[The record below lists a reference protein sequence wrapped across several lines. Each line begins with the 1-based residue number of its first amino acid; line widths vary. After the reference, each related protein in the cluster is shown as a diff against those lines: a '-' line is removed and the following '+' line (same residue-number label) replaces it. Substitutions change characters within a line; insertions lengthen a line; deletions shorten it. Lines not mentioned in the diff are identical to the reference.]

1 MIWLVVFGVIAACQS
16 VPTQEGFNKYFGT
29 VLVKNNQSQLKS
41 NVVVYEDPTG
51 IIIQLIKPIV
61 GKIGDIKIS
70 SEGSKVTFVN
80 TDMDFLKDF
89 ERSLSEDK
97 GLIRETLSKCLSK
110 GSMQRSFQETFVI
123 CSKNSGNDLE
133 IKFKTYHGFSGEF
146 NLKQEG

>member
-1 MIWLVVFGVIAACQS
+1 M
-16 VPTQEGFNKYFGT
+16 
-29 VLVKNNQSQLKS
+29 LVKNNQSQLKS

-80 TDMDFLKDF
+80 SDMDFLKDF
-89 ERSLSEDK
+89 ERSLYEDK
-97 GLIRETLSKCLSK
+97 GLIRETFSKCITNS
-110 GSMQRSFQETFVI
+110 SMQRSFQEAFVI
-123 CSKNSGNDLE
+123 CDKTSGNDLE

-146 NLKQEG
+146 SLKQEE

>member
-1 MIWLVVFGVIAACQS
+1 M
-16 VPTQEGFNKYFGT
+16 
-29 VLVKNNQSQLKS
+29 LVKNNQSQLKS

-80 TDMDFLKDF
+80 SDMHFLKDF
-89 ERSLSEDK
+89 ERSLYEDK
-97 GLIRETLSKCLSK
+97 GLIRETFSKCLSK
-110 GSMQRSFQETFVI
+110 SSMHRSFQEAFVI
-123 CSKNSGNDLE
+123 CDKTSGNDLE

-146 NLKQEG
+146 SLKQEE

>member
-1 MIWLVVFGVIAACQS
+1 MIWLVIFSVITACQS
-16 VPTQEGFNKYFGT
+16 VPTQEGSNKYFGT

-41 NVVVYEDPTG
+41 NIVVYEDPTG

-80 TDMDFLKDF
+80 SDMDFLKDF
-89 ERSLSEDK
+89 ERSLYEDK
-97 GLIRETLSKCLSK
+97 GLIRETFSKCLTN
-110 GSMQRSFQETFVI
+110 GSMQRSFQEAFVI
-123 CSKNSGNDLE
+123 CDKTSGNDLE

-146 NLKQEG
+146 SLKQGE

>member
-1 MIWLVVFGVIAACQS
+1 M
-16 VPTQEGFNKYFGT
+16 
-29 VLVKNNQSQLKS
+29 LVKNNQSQLKS

-97 GLIRETLSKCLSK
+97 GLIRETLSKCLTN
-110 GSMQRSFQETFVI
+110 GSMQRSFQEAFVI
-123 CSKNSGNDLE
+123 CDKNLADDLE

-146 NLKQEG
+146 NLKQEE